1 MAAFLLT
8 WFYIFESYT
17 LKSCA
22 KICKY

>member
-22 KICKY
+22 TICKY